1 MDSGLVT
8 QEKGGELPLY
18 LSLAVSDLTFLWA
31 HIAPHSSHT
40 EEALEAWGGRT
51 GPFVLSPHEK
61 VSSVQST
68 VWGPFQWHIQSY
80 SLKDTSLLK
89 FIV

>member
-31 HIAPHSSHT
+31 HLGPHSSHT
-40 EEALEAWGGRT
+40 EEALEA
-51 GPFVLSPHEK
+51 
-61 VSSVQST
+61 
-68 VWGPFQWHIQSY
+68 
-80 SLKDTSLLK
+80 
-89 FIV
+89 

>member
-31 HIAPHSSHT
+31 YLGPHSSYT
-40 EEALEAWGGRT
+40 EEALET
-51 GPFVLSPHEK
+51 
-61 VSSVQST
+61 
-68 VWGPFQWHIQSY
+68 
-80 SLKDTSLLK
+80 
-89 FIV
+89 